1 MRFFLNAAINL
12 SVPFSS
18 GNSLPKVKVK
28 KVKESM
34 GMIRGQED
42 ILGGHRGRQGGGWFI
57 H

>member
-1 MRFFLNAAINL
+1 LN
-12 SVPFSS
+12 S
-18 GNSLPKVKVK
+18 GNSLSKVKVK

-34 GMIRGQED
+34 GMIRGEED